1 MEQASLDQGL
11 SMRLEHLASR
21 IESLKAQIAKAEG
34 FEKIDEIGRL
44 DQLEH
49 RYKDLENR
57 MRELN
62 REGPGFRHEMKNEL
76 EKLSYDLS
84 GAIDEFIMWVVC
96 GRPSVG
102 KDFLKLLH
110 IAGRCGH
117 VSGLFMRPY

>member
-21 IESLKAQIAKAEG
+21 IESLKAQIATAEG

-62 REGPGFRHEMKNEL
+62 REGPGFGHEMKNEL

-84 GAIDEFIMWVVC
+84 GAIDEFIMWVDS
-96 GRPSVG
+96 GYDPDKRPSRSDNG
-102 KDFLKLLH
+102 
-110 IAGRCGH
+110 
-117 VSGLFMRPY
+117 

>member
-21 IESLKAQIAKAEG
+21 IESLKAQIATAEG

-62 REGPGFRHEMKNEL
+62 REGPGFRHEMKN
-76 EKLSYDLS
+76 DLRNCPTICRARS
-84 GAIDEFIMWVVC
+84 MSSSCGSIPAITRTSARQALTTDSSRLVD
-96 GRPSVG
+96 RH
-102 KDFLKLLH
+102 D
-110 IAGRCGH
+110 
-117 VSGLFMRPY
+117 

>member
-11 SMRLEHLASR
+11 EMRLEHLASR
-21 IESLKAQIAKAEG
+21 IESLKAQAEG

-57 MRELN
+57 MQELN

-84 GAIDEFIMWVVC
+84 GAIDEFIMWVDFWLPSGQAPVRL
-96 GRPSVG
+96 RP
-102 KDFLKLLH
+102 LQQH
-110 IAGRCGH
+110 RQIWHRRQMAR
-117 VSGLFMRPY
+117 R

>member
-11 SMRLEHLASR
+11 EMRLEHLASR
-21 IESLKAQIAKAEG
+21 IESLKAQIATAEG

-84 GAIDEFIMWVVC
+84 GAIDEFIMWVDF
-96 GRPSVG
+96 GYHPDKRPSRS
-102 KDFLKLLH
+102 DN
-110 IAGRCGH
+110 R
-117 VSGLFMRPY
+117 

>member
-11 SMRLEHLASR
+11 EMRLEHLASR

-49 RYKDLENR
+49 RYKDLEDR
-57 MRELN
+57 MRQLN

-84 GAIDEFIMWVVC
+84 GAIDEFIMWVDSGC
-96 GRPSVG
+96 HPDKRPSRS
-102 KDFLKLLH
+102 DND
-110 IAGRCGH
+110 
-117 VSGLFMRPY
+117 